1 MIIKT
6 IPTGAYEANTYVV
19 MDEDSKE
26 GIIIDNFGE
35 FQKIDKVI
43 KELSMIPKAILLTH
57 GHFDHVSGVNKLKE
71 EYKIPVYINENDW
84 NMIDKKADIFGEM
97 EKPEFFVKE
106 GDEIT
111 LGNKIIKVI
120 ETPGHT
126 PGGVCFLIEDHL
138 FTGDTLFKQSIGRTD
153 FVGGDSK
160 LLLESVN
167 NKLAKLD
174 DNIKVYPGHGMSST
188 IGFEKVA
195 NPYIAGVGYVY

>member
-26 GIIIDNFGE
+26 AVIIDNFGE
-35 FQKIDKVI
+35 FHKIDKVI
-43 KELSMIPKAILLTH
+43 KEFSMIPKAILLTH
-57 GHFDHVSGVNKLKE
+57 GHFDHVSGIDKLKE

-84 NMIDKKADIFGEM
+84 KMIDKKADIFGEM

-106 GDEIT
+106 GEEIT
-111 LGNKIIKVI
+111 LGNKTIKVI

-126 PGGVCFLIEDHL
+126 PGGVCFLVEDYL

>member
-26 GIIIDNFGE
+26 AVIIDNFGE
-35 FQKIDKVI
+35 FHKIDKVI
-43 KELSMIPKAILLTH
+43 KEFSMIPKAILLTH
-57 GHFDHVSGVNKLKE
+57 GHFDHVSGIDKLKE

-84 NMIDKKADIFGEM
+84 KMIDKKADIFGEM

-106 GDEIT
+106 GEEIT
-111 LGNKIIKVI
+111 LGNKTIKVI

-126 PGGVCFLIEDHL
+126 PGGVCFLVEDHL